1 MLDPKSKKVKD
12 SKTTKSKTSQAQAI
26 AGWLS
31 WGNSAVLFTFVY
43 NLFISVCWSLSVF
56 QFCILSRHCCH
67 SVVSACLNCLDTRF
81 AGLFF
86 LTPNPISSTESFH
99 RNLRSSLIF
108 VFILSM
114 SQGQPLDQQ
123 DLEFELE
130 KQRLWDTT
138 WYNWAMIITWIRRYW
153 HWPAGNFQSI
163 PTPFESA
170 WSALWSEDYSRQTQ
184 LGAQCRTSFLLVY
197 LFSICF
203 LNLPE
208 EECGHSMSTFG
219 KIWQSLMQI
228 INLPASQERLHLT
241 HPVQVRQQVSTK
253 QQTAKCIKLDVK
265 WFDRNSFLSS
275 LPGAR
280 KRSSKTSSGREG
292 AGTET

>member
-31 WGNSAVLFTFVY
+31 WGNSAVLFTSVY

-81 AGLFF
+81 AGLFL

-138 WYNWAMIITWIRRYW
+138 WYNWAMIITWFRRYW
-153 HWPAGNFQSI
+153 HRPAGHFQSI

-170 WSALWSEDYSRQTQ
+170 WSCPLIWGLQQANAVGGPVWNKFFIGLFVFYLLSEPAGGRMWSFNVNFWQK
-184 LGAQCRTSFLLVY
+184 
-197 LFSICF
+197 
-203 LNLPE
+203 
-208 EECGHSMSTFG
+208 FG
-219 KIWQSLMQI
+219 K
-228 INLPASQERLHLT
+228 
-241 HPVQVRQQVSTK
+241 V
-253 QQTAKCIKLDVK
+253 
-265 WFDRNSFLSS
+265 
-275 LPGAR
+275 
-280 KRSSKTSSGREG
+280 
-292 AGTET
+292 

>member
-12 SKTTKSKTSQAQAI
+12 HEIQNFS
-26 AGWLS
+26 GP
-31 WGNSAVLFTFVY
+31 GYRRMTFLRQQRSSFY
-43 NLFISVCWSLSVF
+43 ICLISVCWSLSVF
-56 QFCILSRHCCH
+56 QLCILSRHCWH

-170 WSALWSEDYSRQTQ
+170 WSCPLIWGLQQANAVGGPVWNKFFIGLFVFYLLSEPARGRMWS
-184 LGAQCRTSFLLVY
+184 
-197 LFSICF
+197 FS
-203 LNLPE
+203 
-208 EECGHSMSTFG
+208 SMPTFG

-280 KRSSKTSSGREG
+280 KRPSKTSSGREG